1 MAAPSSVDIKNLQGK
16 WVMVSFSLLTN
27 EIYTPARIVDP
38 SQNKSL
44 SDSPDPVLALQGVG
58 WLTRKAIGL
67 TTVTQNLKQSPTTG
81 EDGQPTTEII
91 VEQTATGGVK
101 GSTEKRTLD
110 WQFRGHT
117 DWLFGTLQGRSRY
130 NTLKAVLEESKGQ
143 GVVEEDAKYLAEGW
157 LKETEEGEIVESFVD
172 NEGAKWTGWQIW
184 GFAEIN
190 GERKLTRRFAIRR
203 KDKDQVVR
211 VRLIYDWAGEAE

>member
-1 MAAPSSVDIKNLQGK
+1 
-16 WVMVSFSLLTN
+16 
-27 EIYTPARIVDP
+27 
-38 SQNKSL
+38 
-44 SDSPDPVLALQGVG
+44 
-58 WLTRKAIGL
+58 LTRKAIGL
-67 TTVTQNLKQSPTTG
+67 TTITQNLKQSPTTG
-81 EDGQPTTEII
+81 EDGQPTTQII

-110 WQFRGHT
+110 WQYRGHT

-130 NTLKAVLEESKGQ
+130 NTLKAVLEESKDQ

-203 KDKDQVVR
+203 KDEDQVVR
-211 VRLIYDWAGEAE
+211 VRLIYDWAGEAA

>member
-16 WVMVSFSLLTN
+16 WVMVSFSFLTN
-27 EIYTPARIVDP
+27 EIYTPARIIDP